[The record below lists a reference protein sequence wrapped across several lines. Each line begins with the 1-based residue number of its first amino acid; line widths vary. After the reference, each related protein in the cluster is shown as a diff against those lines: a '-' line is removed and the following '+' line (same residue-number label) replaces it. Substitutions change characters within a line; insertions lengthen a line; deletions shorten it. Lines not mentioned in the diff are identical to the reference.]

1 LTVKTPTH
9 RPFEVQRQIREIQ
22 PDVLYLPWS
31 SVPFLGRA
39 NRRIPTIL
47 DYVGPGLYEDF
58 VARGRISAPLIQLAL
73 ESFWYGDF
81 LITTTQRERF
91 YLLGL
96 LAASGRLSEGRRDRE
111 DPLVQ
116 VVRMTP
122 PREPPKARVRR
133 PERSGPER
141 VFLLAGAFLPWYDY
155 ALLGKAINLLDR
167 STKALVRVVVMGGNP
182 RMPQQEKRVRDI
194 LSAEIHSDSLE
205 FSGVVPFSRRAEYYL
220 GADVGL
226 VVSPNT
232 VEDELSARTR
242 IVDYLW
248 ARLPVIT
255 PGRDEYSAELLAG
268 GAGFAYGSRPEDLS
282 RVMSEIVQR
291 PADME
296 KARLAIGRLLEDV
309 FNPSIAAKPFLAFL
323 KDPRLTERRPR
334 GTPAPKVIAMWL
346 RDVARVIRSGRP

>member
-1 LTVKTPTH
+1 M
-9 RPFEVQRQIREIQ
+9 
-22 PDVLYLPWS
+22 
-31 SVPFLGRA
+31 
-39 NRRIPTIL
+39 
-47 DYVGPGLYEDF
+47 
-58 VARGRISAPLIQLAL
+58 
-73 ESFWYGDF
+73 
-81 LITTTQRERF
+81 TTTQRERF

-122 PREPPKARVRR
+122 PNDPPQARVRR
-133 PERSGPER
+133 PERTGPER

-182 RMPQQEKRVRDI
+182 RMPQQEKKVREM
-194 LSAEIHSDSLE
+194 LSAEINDDRLE

-232 VEDELSARTR
+232 IEDELSARTR

-248 ARLPVIT
+248 AHLPVIT
-255 PGRDEYSAELLAG
+255 PGRDEYSAELLAA
-268 GAGFAYGSRPEDLS
+268 GAGFAYGPRPEDLS
-282 RVMSEIVQR
+282 KVISDVVQR
-291 PADME
+291 PAAVE
-296 KARLAIGRLLEDV
+296 KARLVISRLLEDA
-309 FNPSIAAKPFLAFL
+309 FSPSLAAKPFLAFL
-323 KDPRLTERRPR
+323 EEPRLTERRPR
-334 GTPAPKVIAMWL
+334 GSPAPKVVAMWL
-346 RDVARVIRSGRP
+346 RDVAQGIRSGRP